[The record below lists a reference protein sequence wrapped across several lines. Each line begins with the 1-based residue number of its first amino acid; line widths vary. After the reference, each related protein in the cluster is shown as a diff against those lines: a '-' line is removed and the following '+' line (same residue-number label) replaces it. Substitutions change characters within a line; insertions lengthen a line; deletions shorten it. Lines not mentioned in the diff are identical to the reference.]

1 MKKIITSIILFYS
14 FTPLS
19 AGDDFCSIHNHSF
32 QNGESISYTVFY
44 SIIGL
49 YVNAGSANFT
59 TRVENMNNK
68 TAYHVVAVGS
78 SNPSYDWIFKVR
90 DRYESYFDTSNIQPL
105 KFTRSVEEAGRKMSE
120 SVLFNQHDNTATT
133 NKGVFKVPGCIQDVL
148 SAIYYARNINFS
160 KYNVNDKIP
169 FDMFLEDEVHPL
181 YLRYLGKEIVKT
193 RYGKFNSIKF
203 SPLLVKGTIFAGGEK
218 MTVWVSDD
226 ANHVPLRIE
235 SHIIGINP
243 TITYTNP
250 NLIPLHKKFP
260 LNKDF
265 ILSQNHNNA
274 KHKTNA

>member
-1 MKKIITSIILFYS
+1 MKKIILFIILFCSYAR
-14 FTPLS
+14 LS
-19 AGDDFCSIHNHSF
+19 AGDDFCSARNFSF

-44 SIIGL
+44 SVIGL

-59 TRVENMNNK
+59 TRVENLNNK
-68 TAYHVVAVGS
+68 IAYHVVAVGS
-78 SNPSYDWIFKVR
+78 SNPRYDWIFRVR
-90 DRYESYFDTSNIQPL
+90 DRYESYFDTLNIQPL
-105 KFTRSVEEAGRKMSE
+105 KFARHVEEAGRKVNE
-120 SVLFNQHDNTATT
+120 SVIFNQHDNTATT
-133 NKGVFKVPGCIQDVL
+133 GKGVFKVPSCIQDVL

-160 KYNVNDKIP
+160 KYKVNDKIP

-235 SHIIGINP
+235 SPIIIGSIKVDMVQ
-243 TITYTNP
+243 YK
-250 NLIPLHKKFP
+250 NLRSPLSSLIE
-260 LNKDF
+260 LN
-265 ILSQNHNNA
+265 N
-274 KHKTNA
+274 